1 MAKLNTVELMSE
13 FNSLNMNVKDFCD
26 MKKISTSTF
35 YNHKHIYESNDFLDI
50 ESNDFLDITNLTKT
64 TYDNT
69 ITINIGVA
77 VINVTNNTDL
87 NLLKKLLTALTL

>member
-1 MAKLNTVELMSE
+1 
-13 FNSLNMNVKDFCD
+13 MNVKDFCD

-35 YNHKHIYESNDFLDI
+35 YNHKHIYESNV
-50 ESNDFLDITNLTKT
+50 FLDITNLTKT

>member
-1 MAKLNTVELMSE
+1 MAKVNTVELMNE

-26 MKKISTSTF
+26 MKKISTSSF

-50 ESNDFLDITNLTKT
+50 TNLTKS

-69 ITINIGVA
+69 ITINIGSA

-87 NLLKKLLTALTL
+87 NLLKKLIVALTL

>member
-50 ESNDFLDITNLTKT
+50 TNLTKT

>member
-50 ESNDFLDITNLTKT
+50 TNLTKT

-87 NLLKKLLTALTL
+87 NLLKKLLIALTL

>member
-50 ESNDFLDITNLTKT
+50 TNLTKT
-64 TYDNT
+64 TYENT

>member
-35 YNHKHIYESNDFLDI
+35 YNHKHIYK
-50 ESNDFLDITNLTKT
+50 SNDFLDITNLTKT

>member
-1 MAKLNTVELMSE
+1 MAKLNTVELMNE

-35 YNHKHIYESNDFLDI
+35 YNHKHIYESNDFI
-50 ESNDFLDITNLTKT
+50 DITNLTKT

-69 ITINIGVA
+69 ITINIGNA

-87 NLLKKLLTALTL
+87 NLLKKLLLALTL